1 MASSSSSANK
11 YATKLASKLSALQET
26 SSKESLQT
34 LAKWISFHRKHSR
47 DLVGVLT
54 GKSLQ
59 SKGTLTIAVINELLL
74 LEKDKPTRWER
85 LSDLRLAIGEQL
97 VKAQGDLPTEKLG
110 SLLTEWDK
118 HNVFGGPTLIHQ
130 LRRKVSGNNASPAKQ
145 SSVAAAKVVSSEKKS
160 EQQEAPP
167 KTVLAKVETKIQE
180 PEESKPK
187 AKPKPEPKQA
197 SPAAAVSAS
206 APPAAAAVAAASTSS
221 KVNVVQQQQPQYDFE
236 SKNIPERTV
245 EPREFL
251 EPCRA
256 IATLQIARDL
266 RNDNAVQLSSLL
278 QNMPEDVRAFTAQTA
293 EQGTSG
299 VLEEA
304 QARDFTKRTADEL
317 IDTDLVEALQ
327 NARTLRDIVRQ
338 QSAAR
343 RQLLELL
350 VASRCK
356 FGAEQAALAYH
367 EIDTSELK
375 RRAEILSDAMELEGL
390 DIAEEESKAKAA
402 KDIEDEELP
411 PLSWYKPEEES
422 SPKKRQKVD

>member
-1 MASSSSSANK
+1 
-11 YATKLASKLSALQET
+11 
-26 SSKESLQT
+26 
-34 LAKWISFHRKHSR
+34 
-47 DLVGVLT
+47 
-54 GKSLQ
+54 
-59 SKGTLTIAVINELLL
+59 LTIAVINELLL
-74 LEKDKPTRWER
+74 LENDKPTRWER

-130 LRRKVSGNNASPAKQ
+130 LRRKISGISASPTKQ

-167 KTVLAKVETKIQE
+167 QTMLAKVETKIQE

-197 SPAAAVSAS
+197 SPAAVSAS
-206 APPAAAAVAAASTSS
+206 APPAAAAASIPS

-304 QARDFTKRTADEL
+304 QARDFTKRTADQL
-317 IDTDLVEALQ
+317 IDMDLVEALQ
-327 NARTLRDIVRQ
+327 NTRTLRDIVRQ

-356 FGAEQAALAYH
+356 FGAEQAAKAYH
-367 EIDTSELK
+367 QIDTSELK

-402 KDIEDEELP
+402 KDIDDEELP
-411 PLSWYKPEEES
+411 PLGWYNPEEES